1 MMDYSSYLKSYS
13 HSFEV
18 SCPSTGSSSS
28 SVFLY
33 QFTMDNLFKATVAAA
48 DAGHVLAEEL
58 AASSSERDKKSQI
71 F

>member
-1 MMDYSSYLKSYS
+1 
-13 HSFEV
+13 
-18 SCPSTGSSSS
+18 
-28 SVFLY
+28 
-33 QFTMDNLFKATVAAA
+33 MDNLLEAIVAAA